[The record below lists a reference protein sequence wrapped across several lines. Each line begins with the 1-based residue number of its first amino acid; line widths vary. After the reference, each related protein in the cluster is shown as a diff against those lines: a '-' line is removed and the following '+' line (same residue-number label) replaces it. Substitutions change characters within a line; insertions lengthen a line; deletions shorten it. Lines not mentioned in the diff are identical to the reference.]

1 MDTLPKNILIVDEHR
16 FSRVC
21 SAILE
26 MGGYGTE
33 MISQTSELPAKLNKD
48 SVGLVVTSYP
58 YGEPFLDEIK
68 KSDIPTIIL
77 SDNIDGNLMSIL
89 DNYRNSYCLVK
100 PLDYDKFRQLVRKV
114 ICGDEVPERGYEN
127 A

>member
-1 MDTLPKNILIVDEHR
+1 MDTFPKNILIVDEHR

-33 MISQTSELPAKLNKD
+33 MISQRSELPAKLNKD

-58 YGEPFLDEIK
+58 YGEAFLDEIK

-77 SDNIDGNLMSIL
+77 SDNIDGNLMNIL
-89 DNYRNSYCLVK
+89 NDYRNSYCMIK
-100 PLDYDKFRQLVRKV
+100 PLDYDKFRQLVKKV
-114 ICGDEVPERGYEN
+114 ICGDGIPERGYEN